1 MRKGKE
7 KNGRVINTGSEAEL
21 FLEDVKAQIQYKPAA
36 ERAGKEL
43 YAHMEDKA
51 EDYRREGMP
60 EEEAMDRSIIKKGR
74 HKYGCFFPYLLLNN
88 KHLHLL

>member
-60 EEEAMDRSIIKKGR
+60 EEEAMDQAVKDMGMLQLWESCLIR
-74 HKYGCFFPYLLLNN
+74 HIR
-88 KHLHLL
+88 

>member
-60 EEEAMDRSIIKKGR
+60 GGRGHGSGCKG
-74 HKYGCFFPYLLLNN
+74 YGGCFSFGS
-88 KHLHLL
+88 HA